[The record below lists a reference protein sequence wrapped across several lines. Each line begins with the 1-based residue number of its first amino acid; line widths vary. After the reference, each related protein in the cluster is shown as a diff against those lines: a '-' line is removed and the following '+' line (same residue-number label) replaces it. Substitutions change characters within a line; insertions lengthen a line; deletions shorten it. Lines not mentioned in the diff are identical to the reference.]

1 MNPIKRI
8 DELKKIINENN
19 FKYYVLDSPVL
30 SDSDYDQLLR
40 ELETLEGNN
49 KALITIDSPTQRVGA
64 KPNSKFGLIDHQLP
78 MLSLANAMNSD
89 ELSAFNKRIKKGLN
103 KNNIK
108 YIAEPKLDGLGVE
121 LVYRKGILEKGST
134 RGDGFKGEDIT
145 LNLKT
150 IKSIPLKLRDTE
162 RPLPELLEVRGEVF
176 INKHSFNILNNDQLV
191 NKKPL
196 FVNPRNAAAGSLRQ
210 LDPSIT
216 AKRPLSIFFYELG
229 IIEGSQFENHF
240 SVLKTLRLWGLPTC
254 PLCKEV
260 YGSEGIIDYHNQLEK
275 KRNQLPYEIDGTVF
289 KVDDYNSR
297 NRLGKR
303 SRSPRWAIAGKF
315 QAQQA
320 TTIIKNISIQVG
332 RTGALTPVA
341 KLEPVF
347 VAGVTVSN
355 ATLHNQDEIERKD
368 IRIGDTVLIERAGDV
383 IPKIIKPIK
392 ENRPSDSKP
401 YIFPNECPIC
411 STKVYRI
418 PGEAIWRC
426 CNASCKRQIKGK
438 IQHFSSRNAMDID
451 GLGDKIVD
459 QLVDE
464 ELIKSISDLFF
475 LDKNDLKKL
484 VRLGDKSSE
493 NLLNSINKS
502 KKTTFSKFIFA
513 LGIRNVGDHISKL
526 LESHFSGD
534 LNKLIAS
541 SKEEIQSID
550 GIGSVV
556 SRHIIQFWSEDSNIK
571 TVSKCLEAGIRFSA
585 YERIQNNNLVNKI
598 FVFTGGLEQ
607 ITRSDAK
614 KKVESYS
621 AKASSTVSQKT
632 NFVIAGKG
640 AGSKL
645 KKAKEL
651 NIKILSENEFLMMMA
666 KNEN

>member
-1 MNPIKRI
+1 MKHLDKLI
-8 DELKKIINENN
+8 DEKEI
-19 FKYYVLDSPVL
+19 
-30 SDSDYDQLLR
+30 LLNI
-40 ELETLEGNN
+40 LEERKDL
-49 KALITIDSPTQRVGA
+49 
-64 KPNSKFGLIDHQLP
+64 
-78 MLSLANAMNSD
+78 
-89 ELSAFNKRIKKGLN
+89 KGLN

-176 INKHSFNILNNDQLV
+176 INKHSFNILNNNQLV

-240 SVLKTLRLWGLPTC
+240 SVLKTLKLWGLPTC

-260 YGSEGIIDYHNQLEK
+260 YGSKGIIDYHNQLEK

-355 ATLHNQDEIERKD
+355 ATLHNEDEIIRKD
-368 IRIGDTVLIERAGDV
+368 IRIGDTVNAEYLTQLGFTNQ
-383 IPKIIKPIK
+383 IK
-392 ENRPSDSKP
+392 EFHGGDSFFRTADLTDVKT
-401 YIFPNECPIC
+401 F
-411 STKVYRI
+411 
-418 PGEAIWRC
+418 
-426 CNASCKRQIKGK
+426 
-438 IQHFSSRNAMDID
+438 
-451 GLGDKIVD
+451 
-459 QLVDE
+459 E
-464 ELIKSISDLFF
+464 ETTGNIKS
-475 LDKNDLKKL
+475 
-484 VRLGDKSSE
+484 
-493 NLLNSINKS
+493 
-502 KKTTFSKFIFA
+502 
-513 LGIRNVGDHISKL
+513 
-526 LESHFSGD
+526 
-534 LNKLIAS
+534 
-541 SKEEIQSID
+541 
-550 GIGSVV
+550 
-556 SRHIIQFWSEDSNIK
+556 SN
-571 TVSKCLEAGIRFSA
+571 C
-585 YERIQNNNLVNKI
+585 
-598 FVFTGGLEQ
+598 
-607 ITRSDAK
+607 
-614 KKVESYS
+614 
-621 AKASSTVSQKT
+621 
-632 NFVIAGKG
+632 
-640 AGSKL
+640 
-645 KKAKEL
+645 
-651 NIKILSENEFLMMMA
+651 
-666 KNEN
+666 

>member
-1 MNPIKRI
+1 
-8 DELKKIINENN
+8 
-19 FKYYVLDSPVL
+19 
-30 SDSDYDQLLR
+30 
-40 ELETLEGNN
+40 
-49 KALITIDSPTQRVGA
+49 
-64 KPNSKFGLIDHQLP
+64 
-78 MLSLANAMNSD
+78 
-89 ELSAFNKRIKKGLN
+89 
-103 KNNIK
+103 
-108 YIAEPKLDGLGVE
+108 
-121 LVYRKGILEKGST
+121 
-134 RGDGFKGEDIT
+134 
-145 LNLKT
+145 
-150 IKSIPLKLRDTE
+150 
-162 RPLPELLEVRGEVF
+162 
-176 INKHSFNILNNDQLV
+176 
-191 NKKPL
+191 
-196 FVNPRNAAAGSLRQ
+196 
-210 LDPSIT
+210 
-216 AKRPLSIFFYELG
+216 
-229 IIEGSQFENHF
+229 
-240 SVLKTLRLWGLPTC
+240 
-254 PLCKEV
+254 
-260 YGSEGIIDYHNQLEK
+260 
-275 KRNQLPYEIDGTVF
+275 
-289 KVDDYNSR
+289 
-297 NRLGKR
+297 
-303 SRSPRWAIAGKF
+303 
-315 QAQQA
+315 
-320 TTIIKNISIQVG
+320 
-332 RTGALTPVA
+332 
-341 KLEPVF
+341 
-347 VAGVTVSN
+347 
-355 ATLHNQDEIERKD
+355 
-368 IRIGDTVLIERAGDV
+368 
-383 IPKIIKPIK
+383 
-392 ENRPSDSKP
+392 
-401 YIFPNECPIC
+401 
-411 STKVYRI
+411 
-418 PGEAIWRC
+418 
-426 CNASCKRQIKGK
+426 
-438 IQHFSSRNAMDID
+438 MDID